1 MSNKKPS
8 RRKYII
14 AAGIILACIIA
25 GLSYRVATWS
35 PETSESQKAS
45 ENKIRKAASRFAQKT
60 PETLNDDDF
69 AKITL
74 LLIGQSS
81 ISSVPITVELTD
93 IKLLEKFTSLQT
105 LELGKIIY
113 PRKDIPKLITVLA
126 KLGILDIDKRFALD
140 LEPLKELHNLKRL
153 TISQT
158 AVKNIKP
165 LSGLVNLQ
173 WLDLTR
179 TTVYDLKPIKNL
191 KNLEY
196 FNINNTQVASLEPL
210 KSLTRLQTLHISGC
224 KNISDRQVE
233 DLHKALPNLKI
244 KQ

>member
-1 MSNKKPS
+1 MSKNKPS
-8 RRKYII
+8 WRKYIF
-14 AAGIILACIIA
+14 AAVILLVCVISGFIYMAA
-25 GLSYRVATWS
+25 MWS

-93 IKLLEKFTSLQT
+93 IKLLKKFTNLQT

-113 PRKDIPKLITVLA
+113 PKKDIPKWMILLA
-126 KLGILDIDKRFALD
+126 KLGIFDIDKRFALD

-179 TTVYDLKPIKNL
+179 TTVYDLKPIKDLINL
-191 KNLEY
+191 DYL
-196 FNINNTQVASLEPL
+196 NINNTQVTSLEPL
-210 KSLTRLQTLHISGC
+210 KGFTRLQTLHISGC